1 MREFFLMLVAMVL
14 VSVFAL
20 PVLVVGSLFK
30 KDKKRY
36 WETVAIGFDQVGGS
50 LLYGTEDWTISSWTY
65 IKCRVYKRLCWF
77 EKFIDFIFGKG
88 HCKRSY
94 EKEKKEG
101 LR

>member
-14 VSVFAL
+14 VGLFAL
-20 PVLVVGSLFK
+20 PVLIVGSLFR
-30 KDKKRY
+30 KDKKGY
-36 WETVAIGFDQVGGS
+36 WKSVAIGFDQVGGS

-65 IKCRVYKRLCWF
+65 VECRVYKKLCWF

-94 EKEKKEG
+94 EKESREG
-101 LR
+101 LI